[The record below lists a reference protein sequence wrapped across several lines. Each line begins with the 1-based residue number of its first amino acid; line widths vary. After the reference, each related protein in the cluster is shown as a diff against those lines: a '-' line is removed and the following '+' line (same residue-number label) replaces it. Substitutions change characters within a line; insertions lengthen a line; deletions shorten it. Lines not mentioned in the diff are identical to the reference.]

1 MKTLKTY
8 YDDLPAQT
16 SPKTDFI
23 RDIANKC
30 QTSEQ
35 TVRFWIYDKFRP
47 SRKEFYHV
55 LSEATG
61 IPEADLFM

>member
-1 MKTLKTY
+1 MRTLKTY
-8 YDDLPAQT
+8 YDDLPVQT

-23 RDIANKC
+23 RDIANRC

-55 LSEATG
+55 LSETTG
-61 IPEADLFM
+61 IPEADLFI

>member
-1 MKTLKTY
+1 MRTLRTY
-8 YDDLPAQT
+8 YDELPAQT

-23 RDIANKC
+23 REVADKC

-35 TVRFWIYDKFRP
+35 TVRFWVYDKFRP
-47 SRKEFYHV
+47 SRKEFYTI

-61 IPEADLFM
+61 IPEPDLFI